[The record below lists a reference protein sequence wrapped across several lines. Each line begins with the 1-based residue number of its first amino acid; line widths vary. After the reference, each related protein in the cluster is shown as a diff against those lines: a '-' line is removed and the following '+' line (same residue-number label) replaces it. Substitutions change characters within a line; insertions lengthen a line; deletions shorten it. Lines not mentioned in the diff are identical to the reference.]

1 MKKYI
6 NIIIILTLSF
16 NSDISHASEEVNVY
30 SARKEHLIRP
40 LINNFERETG
50 IKVNIL
56 TAKSKVLIKK
66 IIDEGSA
73 SPADVL
79 ITVDAGNLF
88 SAKEKGISKT
98 INSSTLTKLVPSYL
112 RDKEGHWYGLSIRSR
127 VIMYNP
133 INVESSEINNYEDLT
148 LEKFRNR
155 VCIRSSSNIY
165 NQSLLASI
173 IHHKGSED
181 AEAWARGVVKNFS
194 RNPKGNDRSQ
204 MTAVV
209 LGKCDIT
216 LANTYYLGKWISSK
230 KEIERK
236 YAKKIKIKFPNQNDR
251 GSHINIS
258 GAMVL
263 KHSRNTDNA
272 IKLIEYLASDIAQ
285 RIYAKNNHEYPIRP
299 DVEISDI
306 VKSWGYPFKMD
317 KIDLIRLGELNNEAG
332 KIFDKAGWK

>member
-98 INSSTLTKLVPSYL
+98 INSSTLTK
-112 RDKEGHWYGLSIRSR
+112 
-127 VIMYNP
+127 
-133 INVESSEINNYEDLT
+133 
-148 LEKFRNR
+148 
-155 VCIRSSSNIY
+155 
-165 NQSLLASI
+165 
-173 IHHKGSED
+173 
-181 AEAWARGVVKNFS
+181 
-194 RNPKGNDRSQ
+194 
-204 MTAVV
+204 
-209 LGKCDIT
+209 
-216 LANTYYLGKWISSK
+216 
-230 KEIERK
+230 
-236 YAKKIKIKFPNQNDR
+236 
-251 GSHINIS
+251 
-258 GAMVL
+258 
-263 KHSRNTDNA
+263 
-272 IKLIEYLASDIAQ
+272 
-285 RIYAKNNHEYPIRP
+285 
-299 DVEISDI
+299 
-306 VKSWGYPFKMD
+306 
-317 KIDLIRLGELNNEAG
+317 
-332 KIFDKAGWK
+332 